1 MEEETMVINHNIS
14 ALNTLHQL
22 NANNAASAKSLQKLS
37 SGMRINSAADDAAGL
52 AISEKMRGQI
62 SGLDQATRNG
72 QDGISLIQT
81 AEGGLNETT
90 SILQRMRELAV
101 QSANDTNTDS
111 DRAQM
116 QKEVDQLTQEINT
129 ISTDTQFNTK
139 NLLDGSMGNVFA
151 PTVTSATLQNLQATG
166 SNLTTGVYTLSM
178 TAAGADT
185 FGSFNSSLNAQV
197 VSGDLGVQAGA
208 HIKYGNYRLAV
219 TNYNGVS
226 HSADLAL
233 TGPDGTLTM
242 LSGQDMTSNVAI
254 GGITVATGTHA
265 ITQNGMA
272 QFALT
277 DNGLDVDLTAA
288 ANGATVNAGAIA
300 AYAGQALSV
309 GGFQFSVLTNHGA
322 NGTAVTGSLTNN
334 AILFQ
339 IGANAGQNT
348 TLSIN
353 NMSAQALGVSGSGSV
368 GGTSASGIVTGGT
381 SGSTNLVET
390 DGANI
395 GSTSITGTPAFEADG
410 KNITLTYAAGSPG
423 SGGTEANLVCD
434 KSTAVDLKSLLSP
447 ASDAQISI
455 SIDGGAAY
463 IVTAAQIRSYN
474 SGAGVQNGTDMYQ
487 ELYGHGMLW
496 TNMWKDI
503 PAFPNWGIRSLSS
516 GSSQSVKVDVTGS
529 SAVERAAIETYFGMS
544 GDSITAQGS
553 DGTPPT
559 SSTVTISDGSGNSA
573 VVNVNDADTAL
584 AGTGYFSGLSVNLA
598 SGKHVTDL
606 DGAAASKISFNN
618 VTTPATPPVVSSV
631 SFGSGL
637 GSKITNGANLT
648 FTYSTNAVTISDGTP
663 ADNQTVAVTSTDTS
677 FAVSSGNYQGM
688 TVNLAPGK
696 TVSNLTSGTDG
707 VSVSLSASGG
717 GAAGGIDIST
727 QTGAEAAISV
737 VDGAIASVSSERA
750 KLGAMQNRLE
760 HTVNNLGTTSQN
772 LTASES
778 QIRDVDMAAEMM
790 QYTKN
795 NILSQAATAM
805 MAQANQMPQEVLQLL
820 K

>member
-1 MEEETMVINHNIS
+1 
-14 ALNTLHQL
+14 
-22 NANNAASAKSLQKLS
+22 
-37 SGMRINSAADDAAGL
+37 
-52 AISEKMRGQI
+52 
-62 SGLDQATRNG
+62 
-72 QDGISLIQT
+72 
-81 AEGGLNETT
+81 
-90 SILQRMRELAV
+90 
-101 QSANDTNTDS
+101 
-111 DRAQM
+111 
-116 QKEVDQLTQEINT
+116 
-129 ISTDTQFNTK
+129 
-139 NLLDGSMGNVFA
+139 
-151 PTVTSATLQNLQATG
+151 
-166 SNLTTGVYTLSM
+166 
-178 TAAGADT
+178 
-185 FGSFNSSLNAQV
+185 
-197 VSGDLGVQAGA
+197 
-208 HIKYGNYRLAV
+208 
-219 TNYNGVS
+219 
-226 HSADLAL
+226 
-233 TGPDGTLTM
+233 
-242 LSGQDMTSNVAI
+242 
-254 GGITVATGTHA
+254 
-265 ITQNGMA
+265 
-272 QFALT
+272 
-277 DNGLDVDLTAA
+277 
-288 ANGATVNAGAIA
+288 
-300 AYAGQALSV
+300 
-309 GGFQFSVLTNHGA
+309 
-322 NGTAVTGSLTNN
+322 
-334 AILFQ
+334 
-339 IGANAGQNT
+339 
-348 TLSIN
+348 
-353 NMSAQALGVSGSGSV
+353 
-368 GGTSASGIVTGGT
+368 
-381 SGSTNLVET
+381 
-390 DGANI
+390 
-395 GSTSITGTPAFEADG
+395 
-410 KNITLTYAAGSPG
+410 
-423 SGGTEANLVCD
+423 
-434 KSTAVDLKSLLSP
+434 
-447 ASDAQISI
+447 
-455 SIDGGAAY
+455 
-463 IVTAAQIRSYN
+463 
-474 SGAGVQNGTDMYQ
+474 
-487 ELYGHGMLW
+487 
-496 TNMWKDI
+496 
-503 PAFPNWGIRSLSS
+503 
-516 GSSQSVKVDVTGS
+516 
-529 SAVERAAIETYFGMS
+529 
-544 GDSITAQGS
+544 
-553 DGTPPT
+553 
-559 SSTVTISDGSGNSA
+559 VTISDGSGNSA